1 VTELLEALG
10 AEPRSIPVRYLYD
23 ARGAELF
30 EEICEVDEYY
40 ITRTELGILRA
51 NGSEMAQHL
60 GAGCL
65 LIEFGSGAG
74 EKIRVILDQR
84 QDWAGYVP
92 IDIAEEQLVV
102 AARSLGET
110 YPGLEVLPV
119 CADFN
124 QEIALPEPAAEVAR
138 RVVFFPGSTIGNFDR
153 PEARA
158 FLERMAGIAGA
169 QGGILIGVDLDKDPS
184 LIEAAYDDRQGVSA
198 EFALNALEHLNRE
211 LKADFEPSA
220 FRYRSR
226 YDTQLRRVE
235 MGLVSQVDQVIT
247 LGGERIALRQGE
259 FLRTEYSC
267 KFTLES
273 FRELAA
279 EAGLTVEKVWTD
291 EEKLFSV
298 QMLRVP

>member
-1 VTELLEALG
+1 MELLEALG
-10 AEPRSIPVRYLYD
+10 GEPRCIPVRFLYD

-30 EEICEVDEYY
+30 EAICEVDEYY

-51 NGSEMAQHL
+51 NGVEMAEQL
-60 GAGCL
+60 GPSCL

-92 IDIAEEQLVV
+92 IDIAEEQL
-102 AARSLGET
+102 AAAAKSLSES

-119 CADFN
+119 CADFH
-124 QEIALPEPAAEVAR
+124 QEIALPEPAAPVAR

-153 PEARA
+153 PEALA
-158 FLERMAGIAGA
+158 FLERMAAIAGP
-169 QGGILIGVDLDKDPS
+169 QGGVLIGVDLHKDS
-184 LIEAAYDDRQGVSA
+184 SVIEAAYDDSQGVSA
-198 EFALNALEHLNRE
+198 AFALNALEHLNRE
-211 LKADFEPSA
+211 MKADFEPNS

-226 YDTQLRRVE
+226 YDTQLRRIE

-247 LGGERIALRQGE
+247 LAGERIALRQGE
-259 FLRTEYSC
+259 FVRTEYSC

-273 FRELAA
+273 FREFAT

-291 EEKLFSV
+291 KDKLFSV
-298 QMLRVP
+298 QMLRVS